1 VRPYAKSFLQAL
13 PFILS
18 FSLSIGPSTTSSNN
32 MWPGVPHHL
41 ALEPR
46 QVASA
51 CQTVCTWT
59 QKLSG
64 CLEMTGQAINA
75 CGCEVILDAGDLVDQ
90 CAVCL
95 RPFNATVANSLLG
108 DKSFCEAPGSPTP
121 ACSGPCSPL
130 RQAFETCS
138 SGDDQCVCPI
148 VVAEGP
154 VCGQC
159 FVSSPADVSNFN
171 AAISY
176 CISKGFTG
184 TLPTLT
190 IPTIFTTT
198 SSSISQTSTTSTSS
212 GQRIPRSGTNMK
224 LILLFY
230 LAFIWY

>member
-1 VRPYAKSFLQAL
+1 M

-18 FSLSIGPSTTSSNN
+18 FSPSIEPPTTPSNN
-32 MWPGVPHHL
+32 LWPDVPHHL
-41 ALEPR
+41 ALESR

-51 CQTVCTWT
+51 CQTICMWV
-59 QKLSG
+59 QHLSG
-64 CLEMTGQAINA
+64 CLAIAGQAIDA
-75 CGCEVILDAGDLVDQ
+75 CACQVILDAGDLVDQ

-95 RPFNATVANSLLG
+95 RPFNETVADSLLG
-108 DKSFCEAPGSPTP
+108 DKSYCEAPGSPTP

-138 SGDDQCVCPI
+138 SGDDQCVCPF
-148 VVAEGP
+148 VVADGP
-154 VCGQC
+154 ICGQC

-171 AAISY
+171 GAISY

-190 IPTIFTTT
+190 IPTAFTST
-198 SSSISQTSTTSTSS
+198 SSSIVQTSATSTSD
-212 GQRIPRSGTNMK
+212 GKRIPRSGTNMTV
-224 LILLFY
+224 ILLFY